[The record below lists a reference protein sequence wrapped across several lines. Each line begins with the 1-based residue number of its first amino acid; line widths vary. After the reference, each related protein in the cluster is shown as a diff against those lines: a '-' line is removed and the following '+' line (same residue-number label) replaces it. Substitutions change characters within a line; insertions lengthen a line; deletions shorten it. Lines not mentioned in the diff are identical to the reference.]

1 MIKPED
7 LFTIKYNQEI
17 PEAGKLLVAEP
28 FMAGYPFSRSI
39 VLLIEHAMESSMGII
54 LNMPILDA
62 LNEVIL
68 EFEDLDPIPLYRGGP
83 LGEDILFYIHRFEH
97 IPKALP
103 IKKGLYLNGDFEYV
117 KSAILAGKMN
127 SSDFK
132 FFLGYAGWGP
142 NQLHHELQGD
152 NWLVTE
158 EPSDFILNQRP
169 EHMWDDVLKN
179 MGYKYKLW
187 AKYPLDPS
195 NN

>member
-7 LFTIKYNQEI
+7 LFTVKYNQEL

-28 FMAGYPFSRSI
+28 FMTGYPFSRSI

-54 LNMPILDA
+54 LNRPILDA

-83 LGEDILFYIHRFEH
+83 LGEDILFFIHSFEH

-103 IKKGLYLNGDFEYV
+103 IKKGLYLNGDFEFV
-117 KSAILAGKMN
+117 KSAIIAGKLN
-127 SSDFK
+127 ASDFK
-132 FFLGYAGWGP
+132 FFLGYEGWGP
-142 NQLHHELQGD
+142 NQLHYELQGD
-152 NWLVTE
+152 SWLVTE
-158 EPSDFILNQRP
+158 EPSDFILHQRP
-169 EHMWDDVLKN
+169 EHMWDNVLNN
-179 MGYKYKLW
+179 MGYKYKIW

-195 NN
+195 SN

>member
-7 LFTIKYNQEI
+7 LFTVKYNQEL

-28 FMAGYPFSRSI
+28 FMTGYPFSRSI

-54 LNMPILDA
+54 LNRPILDA

-83 LGEDILFYIHRFEH
+83 LGEDILFFIHSFEH

-103 IKKGLYLNGDFEYV
+103 IKKGLYLNGDFEFV
-117 KSAILAGKMN
+117 KSAIIAGKLN
-127 SSDFK
+127 ASDFK

-152 NWLVTE
+152 TWLVTE
-158 EPSDFILNQRP
+158 EPSDFILHQRP
-169 EHMWDDVLKN
+169 EHMWDNVLNN

-195 NN
+195 SN

>member
-7 LFTIKYNQEI
+7 LFTVKYNQEL

-28 FMAGYPFSRSI
+28 FMTGYPFSRSI

-54 LNMPILDA
+54 LNRPILDA

-83 LGEDILFYIHRFEH
+83 LGEDILFFIHSFEH

-103 IKKGLYLNGDFEYV
+103 IKKGLYLNGDFEFV
-117 KSAILAGKMN
+117 KSAIIAGKLN
-127 SSDFK
+127 ASDFK

-152 NWLVTE
+152 TWLVTE
-158 EPSDFILNQRP
+158 EPSDFILHQRP
-169 EHMWDDVLKN
+169 EHMWDNVLNN
-179 MGYKYKLW
+179 MGYKYKIW

-195 NN
+195 SN

>member
-7 LFTIKYNQEI
+7 LFTVKYNQEL

-28 FMAGYPFSRSI
+28 FMTGYPFSRSI

-54 LNMPILDA
+54 LNRPILDA

-83 LGEDILFYIHRFEH
+83 LGEDILFFIHSFEH

-103 IKKGLYLNGDFEYV
+103 IKKGLYLNGDFEFV
-117 KSAILAGKMN
+117 KSAIIAGKLN
-127 SSDFK
+127 ASDFK

-142 NQLHHELQGD
+142 NQLHYELQGD
-152 NWLVTE
+152 SWLVTE
-158 EPSDFILNQRP
+158 EPSDFILHQRP
-169 EHMWDDVLKN
+169 EHMWDNVLNN
-179 MGYKYKLW
+179 MGYKYKIW

-195 NN
+195 SN